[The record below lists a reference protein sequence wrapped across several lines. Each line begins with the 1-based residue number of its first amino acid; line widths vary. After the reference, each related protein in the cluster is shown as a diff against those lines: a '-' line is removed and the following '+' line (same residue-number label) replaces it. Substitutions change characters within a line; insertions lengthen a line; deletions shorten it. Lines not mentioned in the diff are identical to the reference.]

1 VGPRGGVLED
11 MKHMF
16 LTVAVVAATA
26 LLAACGSSSPS
37 PSPSSSSP
45 SGSGLSVKKVSGVGS
60 VLVDARGM
68 ALYSS
73 RQEAGG
79 HVLCSGGCLSF
90 WMPAKPVAG
99 KAPNGVATLGT
110 VKRPDGSA
118 QLTAGGTP
126 LYTFSQDAP
135 GKVAGNGISDHFGS
149 RSFTWHALTV
159 GGAAKQPTAQAPA
172 APSRGSYGY

>member
-1 VGPRGGVLED
+1 
-11 MKHMF
+11 MKRMI
-16 LTVAVVAATA
+16 LSLVMVAATT
-26 LLAACGSSSPS
+26 LAACGGASGGSSG
-37 PSPSSSSP
+37 SPSSSP
-45 SGSGLSVKKVSGVGS
+45 DAALSVRQIDGVGG

-79 HVLCSGGCLSF
+79 RVLCSAGCLSF
-90 WMPAKPVAG
+90 WRPAKPAAG
-99 KAPNGVATLGT
+99 KAPDGVAKLGT
-110 VKRPDGSA
+110 VKRPDGSV
-118 QLTAGGTP
+118 QLTAGGRP

-135 GKVAGNGISDHFGS
+135 GKAAGNGVSDRFGN

-159 GGAAKQPTAQAPA
+159 AGAAKQPAGEQPA

>member
-1 VGPRGGVLED
+1 MILS
-11 MKHMF
+11 
-16 LTVAVVAATA
+16 LAVVAAATA
-26 LLAACGSSSPS
+26 TLAACGGGSGGGGGTGSAS
-37 PSPSSSSP
+37 
-45 SGSGLSVKKVSGVGS
+45 SGSGLSVEKVNGVGS

-68 ALYSS
+68 ALYAA

-90 WMPAKPVAG
+90 WTPAKPVAG
-99 KAPNGVATLGT
+99 KAPNGVGTLGT

-159 GGAAKQPTAQAPA
+159 GGAAKQPAAQAPA
-172 APSRGSYGY
+172 APSRGSYGGY

>member
-1 VGPRGGVLED
+1 
-11 MKHMF
+11 MKRMI
-16 LTVAVVAATA
+16 LSLAVVAATA
-26 LLAACGSSSPS
+26 LLAACGSSSS
-37 PSPSSSSP
+37 PSPSSSSGTGSGS
-45 SGSGLSVKKVSGVGS
+45 SGSGLSVQKVNGVGS
-60 VLVDARGM
+60 VLVDSHGM
-68 ALYSS
+68 ALYAS

-90 WMPAKPVAG
+90 WIPAKPVAG

-149 RSFTWHALTV
+149 QSFTWHALTV
-159 GGAAKQPTAQAPA
+159 GGAAKQPAAQAPA
-172 APSRGSYGY
+172 APSSGGGYGGY

>member
-1 VGPRGGVLED
+1 
-11 MKHMF
+11 MKHMI
-16 LTVAVVAATA
+16 LSVAVVAATIT
-26 LLAACGSSSPS
+26 LAACGSSSPS
-37 PSPSSSSP
+37 TSSSSP
-45 SGSGLSVKKVSGVGS
+45 SPASGSGLSVQKINGVGS
-60 VLVDARGM
+60 VLVDAHGM

-99 KAPNGVATLGT
+99 KAPKGVGTLGT

-135 GKVAGNGISDHFGS
+135 GKVAGNGISDRFGS

-159 GGAAKQPTAQAPA
+159 GGAAKQPAAQAPA